1 MNNRSLP
8 AGNIF
13 GIFAIACAVSISDF
27 KDGANGATVF
37 TGYTLET
44 DVVFTAV
51 LRVGMSAEG
60 PSIRHLAGRR
70 AGETTRY
77 FWETPEKVT

>member
-1 MNNRSLP
+1 MSLP

-13 GIFAIACAVSISDF
+13 GVFAVACAVSISNLE
-27 KDGANGATVF
+27 DGANGATIF

-60 PSIRHLAGRR
+60 TSVRHLAGRR
-70 AGETTRY
+70 AGETVRY
-77 FWETPEKVT
+77 F